1 MPTIPVVTPVIPD
14 FVNETSRKFGVVGVK
29 TITNNGYA
37 FEHEYTGVQIDNLLT
52 FLDVSMIDAYYKA
65 THEGTTTPLTPT
77 EMLTA
82 GFGTRVFPNVEP
94 DPESDNKVKVIING
108 NEYTYDYDITWL
120 DVEYNDRESYTDNPF
135 KVVTLYDLLITTLCT
150 RTDVL
155 LYGDITLDATF
166 GNTDYTWL
174 TNILGQPG
182 ATTTN
187 SQMSYLFTQ
196 LQSVYSTDDVSNV
209 VFKTYQTMSQGPMY
223 QPQLF
228 TSYDDTIYTKSLDNI
243 FKVTRFPTNSCVI
256 AGTGTSAEFEIVCT
270 ATPTYDVFHY
280 EWLLEDSEGNMVT
293 EQLDTLNTYT
303 IISPDVDM
311 DGRTVQVIV
320 YDQIQP
326 TVPAGTPYS
335 DTTYFQ
341 SRTYTTHLYVN
352 SPTLWGD
359 VNGDGVV
366 NVVDAYR
373 IINNFIYKKGD
384 CNEDGLL
391 NSLDASLTL
400 KWYSLLCTG
409 HTESEAIDILNTNS
423 TKHYTL
429 SNLLQSDMNMDNVVD
444 NVDASLI
451 QQCYSLLYQ
460 GKTEAQIYTLLGV
473 RLTSLGYKPR
483 FKDESSA
490 LVKSGRTGPRPTQIS
505 STVGNLILNSV
516 KNNDTRLY

>member
-29 TITNNGYA
+29 TITNNGYT

-52 FLDVSMIDAYYKA
+52 FLDISMINAYYKA
-65 THEGTTTPLTPT
+65 IHESTTTPLAPT

-82 GFGTRVFPNVEP
+82 GFGARVFPNVEP

-120 DVEYNDRESYTDNPF
+120 NVEYNDRESYTDNPF

-150 RTDVL
+150 RMDVL
-155 LYGDITLDATF
+155 LYGDITLDAIF
-166 GNTDYTWL
+166 DNVDYTWL
-174 TNILGQPG
+174 TNILNQSNTD
-182 ATTTN
+182 TTDA
-187 SQMSYLFTQ
+187 QMGYLFTQ
-196 LQSVYSTDDVSNV
+196 LQSKYSTDDVSNI

-223 QPQLF
+223 QTQLF
-228 TSYDDTIYTKSLDNI
+228 TTYDDVIYTKSLDNI
-243 FKVTRFPTNSCVI
+243 FKITKFPTNACVI
-256 AGTGTSAEFEIVCT
+256 ADTGTSAEFEVVCT

-280 EWLLEDSEGNMVT
+280 EWLLEDSEGNMIT

-303 IISPDVDM
+303 IISPDIDM
-311 DGRTVQVIV
+311 DGRAVQVII
-320 YDQIQP
+320 YDQIQS
-326 TVPAGTPYS
+326 TVPSGTPYS

-341 SRTYTTHLYVN
+341 SRTYTAHLYVD

-366 NVVDAYR
+366 NIIDAYR
-373 IINNFIYKKGD
+373 IMNNFNYKKGD

-409 HTESEAIDILNTNS
+409 HTESESINILNTNS

-460 GKTEAQIYTLLGV
+460 GKTEEQIYSLLGI
-473 RLTSLGYKPR
+473 RLTSQNYKPR
-483 FKDESSA
+483 FKDESNA
-490 LVKSGRTGPRPTQIS
+490 LVKSSRTGPRPTQIS
-505 STVGNLILNSV
+505 STVGNLILDSI
-516 KNNDTRLY
+516 KDNNTHLY